1 MEGRLLTDA
10 EMVARIYQGK
20 QEIEDSG
27 NAFGKIELIVHNG
40 EIKHVNVSYEILP
53 EGAISVSRK
62 TVIK

>member
-1 MEGRLLTDA
+1 
-10 EMVARIYQGK
+10 MVARIYQGK

-53 EGAISVSRK
+53 EAAISVSRK

>member
-1 MEGRLLTDA
+1 MTDT
-10 EMVARIYQGK
+10 EMVSRIYQGK
-20 QEIEDSG
+20 QEIEASG

-53 EGAISVSRK
+53 ESSISVSRK